1 MSNSSPSLDFENK
14 NISRFRIPAS
24 TSPKA
29 TANPSQT
36 SDPNRGESDPNG
48 NNVNNNNNNNN
59 NNSYSRS
66 SRRRRR
72 ANSTK
77 TKPPTTNNSSTNT
90 DNNNDADVEDS
101 TICDSSVASH
111 NSLFPHLL
119 SRLSFAINELYY
131 HCEATVEAD
140 QLGYVDRVKEVLLRG
155 GQDFSQLHQR
165 ILVQNEH
172 EEPTQVPKLHKGGLS
187 WEVRKTNASK
197 EQSSVIRSSI
207 ERMERDA
214 KEQREAK
221 AETDTDAESSA
232 PVAPIPPEK
241 ILPSDNAWSKRL
253 KFSPPEV
260 ENKAKGLNSTGSPFL
275 KPAESPPSPPAN
287 DDTEDE
293 EKAGSLSITGK
304 SIVINTVYVDNNGNQ
319 ITSPEGGTPR
329 APIPLSPNNDSEYPE
344 TDNETKDAIES
355 VWKEAEQWVDNI
367 TMAEEAAWR
376 EIDLK
381 SSRSLPPT
389 PLSVN
394 TNPEML
400 QSDVE
405 QSPLNYNDDSSSAT
419 GLTPQAKKKKDSPQR
434 NRNES
439 WYSSSED
446 EDENED
452 SGAKIKPKPSV
463 RTPQTS
469 YNLTP
474 LSMGSASS
482 TASSSRFNTPSYA
495 TSHYSLHDKLSSPD
509 RRRPSPAETEARLK
523 ERTEKAAL
531 RRKEREDA
539 AKLKLAKAAERIE
552 KARNSVELKSQEAA
566 ASLNEKMKQAEE
578 QAERHR
584 LSIVKKAESENM
596 KVEEISFINA
606 LTEKDFEEQLSQ
618 KLLETNSRINAARE
632 RRRAAQQK
640 KSSTNES
647 RRVKSSKVMSKRELE
662 REQQQQ
668 ERWEKLQAKIKAV
681 SERRAARMKE
691 LEDIKK
697 AKEDKMEEAKKKR
710 GELEDEVV
718 KRSAEKEQRRFRAD
732 ARRSSDFDES
742 SPSKSDGERASLE
755 ALDELVTVQGPPS
768 RPRQKT
774 VSAEGDEDIFGSA
787 GVPAPN
793 QPANPTSMKL
803 LSMLDV
809 DSEKLSREEKKKRR
823 KRLGSVR
830 KKLREDMDLCEGVGG
845 DGGEKISAA
854 VSNLS
859 AAVNALPQPADG
871 ISVDAASVQGL
882 ENEVLRLGKA
892 LSNEKETDGLKSAV
906 AVLVQCYK
914 AVSGLTGRLVFDR
927 TLGVTVS
934 VISRLVSE
942 KKAAGIAILGVPD
955 GPTAVIDGAV
965 KCLCNEWIG
974 TEEGREGS
982 NGDAVMLVEVLLKA
996 EAEEPFVAAAA
1007 ARKADLIRYLVLTPL
1022 CEIMSCVLRSFKLPS
1037 SREGLITNVL
1047 LPLIETLGE
1056 GDGGEE
1062 GVVSLA
1068 SFWRV
1073 EAERSDLKDLMLEK
1087 VGGGLI
1093 SLVASVLP
1101 DTSNPNSSATNA
1113 NGIPISVLSLRCL
1126 CRCAAMDVKRFQVLC
1141 RGEVA
1146 SGWEGGGGFLEFNY
1160 VCGVVL
1166 SAPLNSGDIEECLR
1180 WCIVLMGYY
1189 VINNPV
1195 NQQRLHWGG
1204 DPLLGKL
1211 SSLPFQ
1217 YFCDSKKKEILFPT
1231 LVLACFQNE
1240 TNKKAVEEDL
1250 NPELLACFLRDKMS
1264 CIEQGDKVSE
1274 EWAKAVECSKR
1285 VPQELWRSAAD
1296 FFT

>member
-1 MSNSSPSLDFENK
+1 MLVV
-14 NISRFRIPAS
+14 A
-24 TSPKA
+24 A
-29 TANPSQT
+29 
-36 SDPNRGESDPNG
+36 G
-48 NNVNNNNNNNN
+48 
-59 NNSYSRS
+59 
-66 SRRRRR
+66 
-72 ANSTK
+72 
-77 TKPPTTNNSSTNT
+77 PPQ
-90 DNNNDADVEDS
+90 DDNDADVEDS
-101 TICDSSVASH
+101 TICSSSTFAASTTASEH

-119 SRLSFAINELYY
+119 SRLSLAINEIYY

-140 QLGYVDRVKEVLLRG
+140 QLGYVDRVKEVLWRG
-155 GQDFSQLHQR
+155 GDDFDQLHQR
-165 ILVQNEH
+165 ILVQREH
-172 EEPTQVPKLHKGGLS
+172 DEPTQIPKLHKGGLS

-221 AETDTDAESSA
+221 AETDTDNDATPQAERGE
-232 PVAPIPPEK
+232 EK
-241 ILPSDNAWSKRL
+241 ALPSDNAWIS
-253 KFSPPEV
+253 V
-260 ENKAKGLNSTGSPFL
+260 EEESEDETNSNK
-275 KPAESPPSPPAN
+275 PPSN
-287 DDTEDE
+287 
-293 EKAGSLSITGK
+293 LQITGK
-304 SIVINTVYVDNNGNQ
+304 SIVIPSVYVDNNGNPLPSN
-319 ITSPEGGTPR
+319 IGSTTKAS
-329 APIPLSPNNDSEYPE
+329 IPLSPNNDSEYPE

-376 EIDLK
+376 EIDRK
-381 SSRSLPPT
+381 NSQSQPPT

-405 QSPLNYNDDSSSAT
+405 QSPLHYNDDSSSAT
-419 GLTPQAKKKKDSPQR
+419 GLTPQKNQRKNHSPLR

-446 EDENED
+446 EDET
-452 SGAKIKPKPSV
+452 KIKPKPSSL
-463 RTPQTS
+463 RTPNQTSS

-482 TASSSRFNTPSYA
+482 TTSSSRFNTPSYA

-531 RRKEREDA
+531 RRKERDDA
-539 AKLKLAKAAERIE
+539 TKLKLAKAAERIE

-606 LTEKDFEEQLSQ
+606 LTEKDFEEQLSH

-632 RRRAAQQK
+632 RRRAAQQR

-647 RRVKSSKVMSKRELE
+647 RRMKSSKVMSKRELE

-691 LEDIKK
+691 LVEIKK

-718 KRSAEKEQRRFRAD
+718 KRSAEKEQRRFNAE
-732 ARRSSDFDES
+732 ARRSSGGLDES

-755 ALDELVTVQGPPS
+755 ALEELVTVQGPPS

-774 VSAEGDEDIFGSA
+774 VSAEGEDEIFGSA

-793 QPANPTSMKL
+793 QPANPSSMKL

-809 DSEKLSREEKKKRR
+809 DQEKLSREEKKKRR

-830 KKLREDMDLCEGVGG
+830 KKLREDVDLCEGVDG
-845 DGGEKISAA
+845 DGGEKVSAA

-871 ISVDAASVQGL
+871 ISVDAAAVQSL
-882 ENEVLRLGKA
+882 ENEVNRLGKA
-892 LSNEKETDGLKSAV
+892 LANENSTSGLKSAV
-906 AVLVQCYK
+906 AVLIQCYK
-914 AVSGLTGRLVFDR
+914 VVSGLTGRLVFDR
-927 TLGVTVS
+927 TCGVIVS
-934 VISRLVSE
+934 VITKLVVD
-942 KKAAGIAILGVPD
+942 KKESGIVILGCPD
-955 GPTAVIDGAV
+955 GPTAIVDGAV

-974 TEEGREGS
+974 TEEDREGS
-982 NGDAVMLVEVLLKA
+982 NGDAVKLVEVLLKA
-996 EAEEPFVAAAA
+996 EAEKPYTTTSMS
-1007 ARKADLIRYLVLTPL
+1007 RKTDLVRYIVLTPL
-1022 CEIMSCVLRSFKLPS
+1022 CEILSCVLRSFKLPS
-1037 SREGLITNVL
+1037 SRESLIAKVL
-1047 LPLIETLGE
+1047 LPLIETLAE
-1056 GDGGEE
+1056 GDGEE

-1073 EAERSDLKDLMLEK
+1073 EVDKLHLKDLMLEK

-1101 DTSNPNSSATNA
+1101 DTSNPNSSFTNA
-1113 NGIPISVLSLRCL
+1113 NGVPLSVLCLQCL
-1126 CRCAAMDVKRFQVLC
+1126 CLISQMDVKRFQLLC
-1141 RGEVA
+1141 KGEVA
-1146 SGWEGGGGFLEFNY
+1146 SGWEGGGGYLEFNY
-1160 VCGVVL
+1160 VANVIL
-1166 SAPLNSGDIEECLR
+1166 SAPLNSGEIEECLK
-1180 WCIVLMGYY
+1180 WCIILLGYF
-1189 VINNPV
+1189 VVCNPI

-1204 DPLLGKL
+1204 DNLLGKL

-1217 YFCDSKKKEILFPT
+1217 YFCDSQKKEILFPT
-1231 LVLACFQNE
+1231 LILACHEND
-1240 TNKKAVEEDL
+1240 TNKKAVEDDL
-1250 NPELLACFLRDKMS
+1250 NPELLACFLRDKLRLVEAEDS
-1264 CIEQGDKVSE
+1264 DKVGE
-1274 EWAKAVECSKR
+1274 DWAKAVACSKR
-1285 VPQELWRSAAD
+1285 VPKDLWNPAAE
-1296 FFT
+1296 FFNE